1 MSSIMR
7 ESLEIMLRKIDRE
20 IMVLETRLRRTALGF
35 GLSG

>member
-20 IMVLETRLRRTALGF
+20 IMVLETRLRRTALRF